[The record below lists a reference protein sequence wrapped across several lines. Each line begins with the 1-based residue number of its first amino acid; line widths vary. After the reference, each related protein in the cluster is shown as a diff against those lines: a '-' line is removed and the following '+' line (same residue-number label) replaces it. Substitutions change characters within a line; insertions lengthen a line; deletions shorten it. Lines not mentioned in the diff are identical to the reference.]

1 MNFTEKQQLES
12 AQAEIGK
19 REHLMVVYRDQIR
32 RQAASINRLKRANKR
47 LRELVAQYVPKQQYI
62 PKQTFAR

>member
-1 MNFTEKQQLES
+1 
-12 AQAEIGK
+12 
-19 REHLMVVYRDQIR
+19 MVVYRDQIR

-62 PKQTFAR
+62 PKQTFARESELVNA